1 MNLDEAIAEEI
12 NRVNAFKT
20 WYLKMNSQEPDK
32 FPLDLPKN
40 NTGLWFEMIADFA
53 SSDAEES

>member
-1 MNLDEAIAEEI
+1 MTLDEAIVEEI

-32 FPLDLPKN
+32 FPLKLPEN
-40 NTGLWFEMIADFA
+40 NIGLWFEMISDFDL
-53 SSDAEES
+53 SDAEES